1 MRSADVIVVGT
12 GAAGLFHALF
22 LPKDYRVI
30 MITKTEVEESDSFL
44 AQGGISALRNEEDYD
59 LYFEDTMKAGHYEN
73 DRAAVDKMITRL
85 SLIHI

>member
-30 MITKTEVEESDSFL
+30 MITKTEVEKVIPFW
-44 AQGGISALRNEEDYD
+44 RREE
-59 LYFEDTMKAGHYEN
+59 FPHCAMK
-73 DRAAVDKMITRL
+73 KITTCTL
-85 SLIHI
+85 KTP